1 MNKKLIIKLLIS
13 LILIG
18 VILWKVNLDDLYNAI
33 KNADLFIMILGFSL
47 TIPAIFISTVKWGVL
62 LKAQGIRKP
71 GFMRLMAL
79 YYIGIFFSNFLPTE
93 IGGDLYRSYDV
104 GKANGKHAESLAAV
118 TMERIT
124 GFSAIVL
131 LAMVGLFINWSIADD
146 LYITYV
152 VFGSFGTVALTLCLL
167 FNKRFVKWFK
177 RRMNYSFL
185 EKVMEKLQSF
195 YTALTI
201 YKKNT
206 YMLIKAMVIS
216 FLFQILVISNVYVFL
231 VCLNIEFSFLQLIL
245 IVPIIGLI
253 GILPITINSIGLREG
268 AFVYLFAQMGV
279 SPSQAL
285 ALALL
290 FRLGI
295 LIVGIVGGG
304 LYVLLNATN
313 DNEKLSYNL

>member
-13 LILIG
+13 LVLIG
-18 VILWKVNLDDLYNAI
+18 FILWKVNLNDLYNAI
-33 KNADLFIMILGFSL
+33 KNADLFIMILGFAV
-47 TIPAIFISTVKWGVL
+47 TIPALFISTVKWRVL
-62 LKAQGIRKP
+62 LKAQGVLKP
-71 GFMRLMAL
+71 SFMRLCAL
-79 YYIGIFFSNFLPTE
+79 YSIGMFFSNFLPTE

-104 GKANGKHAESLAAV
+104 GKTNGKHAESLAAV

-124 GFSAIVL
+124 GFSAIIL
-131 LAMVGLFINWSIADD
+131 LAMVGLFINWTMADD

-177 RRMNYSFL
+177 RRMDYSFL
-185 EKVMEKLQSF
+185 EKIIEKLQSF

-201 YKKNT
+201 YKENT
-206 YMLIKAMVIS
+206 YSLIKAMVIS
-216 FLFQILVISNVYVFL
+216 FLFQIVVVLNVYVYL
-231 VCLNIEFSFLQLIL
+231 ICLDIEFSFLPLML
-245 IVPIIGLI
+245 IVPIIGLT

-268 AFVYLFAQMGV
+268 AFVYLFAQVGV
-279 SPSQAL
+279 SHSQAL

-295 LIVGIVGGG
+295 LIASLVGGG
-304 LYVLLNATN
+304 LYVLLDATN
-313 DNEKLSYNL
+313 YNSKLRYNL